1 MKKFALLML
10 ILLQII
16 SSLHASDGAVTAVEK
31 FQITASK
38 SVKSENKPEWS
49 YLVTYVDDY
58 TPQGG
63 HIAPNSQLSILN
75 PTDLIDFQ
83 KLFTVNY
90 QTNYFYLVKISI
102 GLKPFISE
110 SQSSSAPSIA
120 VTAKFDKS
128 ISFSP
133 SSISGNYSSVSVG
146 EASEELDVV
155 DSSSVVEKTFS
166 PVLGNVTNTAV
177 MNGIEPASMTYSIA
191 TSVKFND
198 ESLDLTN
205 LDSSYTMNVTI
216 KVEVDQ

>member
-16 SSLHASDGAVTAVEK
+16 SSLQASDGAVTAVEK
-31 FQITASK
+31 FQIAASK
-38 SVKSENKPEWS
+38 SVNIPEWS

-63 HIAPNSQLSILN
+63 HIAPNSQLSIFN
-75 PTDLIDFQ
+75 PSDLIDYQ

-90 QTNYFYLVKISI
+90 QTNYLYPVTITI
-102 GLKPFISE
+102 GLTPFISE
-110 SQSSSAPSIA
+110 SQTSTASSIA

-166 PVLGNVTNTAV
+166 PVLGNVKNTAV
-177 MNGIEPASMTYSIA
+177 MNGNEPASMTYSIA
-191 TSVKFND
+191 TSVKFKD
-198 ESLDLTN
+198 GSLDLTN
-205 LDSSYTMNVTI
+205 LDSSYTMDVTI

>member
-63 HIAPNSQLSILN
+63 HIAPNSQLSIIN
-75 PTDLIDFQ
+75 PSDLIDYQ

-90 QTNYFYLVKISI
+90 QTNYLYPVTITI
-102 GLKPFISE
+102 GLTPFTSE
-110 SQSSSAPSIA
+110 SQTTTANTIA
-120 VTAKFDKS
+120 VVAKFDKS

-133 SSISGNYSSVSVG
+133 SSIEGNYSSVSVG
-146 EASEELDVV
+146 GSASEELTVSGESSKPFEPEGMS
-155 DSSSVVEKTFS
+155 DSAVIN
-166 PVLGNVTNTAV
+166 GN
-177 MNGIEPASMTYSIA
+177 EPASMTYSIA
-191 TSVKFND
+191 TFVKFKD

-216 KVEVDQ
+216 KVEVHQ

>member
-16 SSLHASDGAVTAVEK
+16 SSLQASDGAVTAVEK
-31 FQITASK
+31 FQIAASK
-38 SVKSENKPEWS
+38 SVNIPEWS

-63 HIAPNSQLSILN
+63 HIAPNSQLSIFN
-75 PTDLIDFQ
+75 PSDLIDFQ

-90 QTNYFYLVKISI
+90 QTNYFYPVKISI

-177 MNGIEPASMTYSIA
+177 MNGNEPASMTYSIA

>member
-16 SSLHASDGAVTAVEK
+16 SSLQASDGAVTAVEK
-31 FQITASK
+31 FQIAASK
-38 SVKSENKPEWS
+38 SVNIPEWS

-63 HIAPNSQLSILN
+63 HIAPNSQLSIFN
-75 PTDLIDFQ
+75 PSDLIDFQ

-90 QTNYFYLVKISI
+90 QTNYFYPVKISI

-177 MNGIEPASMTYSIA
+177 MNGSEPASMTYSIA

>member
-16 SSLHASDGAVTAVEK
+16 SSLQASDGAVTAVEK
-31 FQITASK
+31 FQIAASK
-38 SVKSENKPEWS
+38 SVNIPEWS

-63 HIAPNSQLSILN
+63 HIAPNSQLSIFN
-75 PTDLIDFQ
+75 PSDLIDFQ

-90 QTNYFYLVKISI
+90 QTNYFYPVKISI

-177 MNGIEPASMTYSIA
+177 INGNEPASMTYSIA

>member
-16 SSLHASDGAVTAVEK
+16 SSLQASDGAVTAVEK
-31 FQITASK
+31 FQIAASK
-38 SVKSENKPEWS
+38 SVNIPEWS

-63 HIAPNSQLSILN
+63 HIAPNSQLSIFN
-75 PTDLIDFQ
+75 PSDLIDYQ

-90 QTNYFYLVKISI
+90 QTNYLYPVTITI
-102 GLKPFISE
+102 GLTPFISE
-110 SQSSSAPSIA
+110 SQTSTASSIA

-177 MNGIEPASMTYSIA
+177 MNGYEPASMTYSIA

>member
-16 SSLHASDGAVTAVEK
+16 SSLQASDGAVTAVEK
-31 FQITASK
+31 FQIAASK
-38 SVKSENKPEWS
+38 SVNIPEWS

-63 HIAPNSQLSILN
+63 YIAPNSQLSIFN
-75 PTDLIDFQ
+75 PSDLIDYQ

-90 QTNYFYLVKISI
+90 QTNYLYPVTITI
-102 GLKPFISE
+102 GLTPFTSE
-110 SQSSSAPSIA
+110 SQTSTANTIA
-120 VTAKFDKS
+120 VVAKFDKS

-133 SSISGNYSSVSVG
+133 SSIEGNYSSVSVG
-146 EASEELDVV
+146 GSASEELTVSGESSKPFEPEGMS
-155 DSSSVVEKTFS
+155 DS
-166 PVLGNVTNTAV
+166 AV
-177 MNGIEPASMTYSIA
+177 MNVNEPASMTYSIA

>member
-16 SSLHASDGAVTAVEK
+16 SSLQASDGSVTAVEK
-31 FQITASK
+31 FQIAASK
-38 SVKSENKPEWS
+38 SVNIPEWS

-63 HIAPNSQLSILN
+63 HIAPNSQLSIFN
-75 PTDLIDFQ
+75 PSNLISFQ

-90 QTNYFYLVKISI
+90 QTNYFYPVTISI
-102 GLKPFISE
+102 GLTPFISE
-110 SQSSSAPSIA
+110 SQSSSASKIA

-133 SSISGNYSSVSVG
+133 SSIRDNYSSVVSVD
-146 EASEELDVV
+146 EPASQEVEVE
-155 DSSSVVEKTFS
+155 DSSTVVEKKFS
-166 PVLGNVTNTAV
+166 PVFGNVANTAV
-177 MNGIEPASMTYSIA
+177 MNGNESASMTYSIA
-191 TSVKFND
+191 TSVKFGN
-198 ESLDLTN
+198 ENLNLDN
-205 LDSSYTMNVTI
+205 LDSSYTMDVTI